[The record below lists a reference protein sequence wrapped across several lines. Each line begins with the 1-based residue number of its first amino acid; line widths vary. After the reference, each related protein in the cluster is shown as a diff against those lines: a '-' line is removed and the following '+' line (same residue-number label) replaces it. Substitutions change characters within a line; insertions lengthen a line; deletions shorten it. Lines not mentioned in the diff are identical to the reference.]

1 VALIGRIIHGNLR
14 ITGLIGKGAM
24 GLMLL
29 VENVE
34 LPDRKYAV
42 KVLRSPITTTPKF
55 QDRFSEEARN
65 QAGLDHPNIVRVHDY
80 FQEAGRYFLVM
91 DYVDGQSLQKMID
104 DSGKLDEHRAI
115 EILDGVLQ
123 GLDCAHSHGIIHR
136 DVKPSNILID
146 GTGRARLTD
155 FGIAVRAGGMRL
167 TGTGLTVIGTAEY
180 MSPEQI
186 RSPLQIDPRSDVY
199 SCGIVLFEMLTGDVP
214 FRSESDYAISQL
226 QVTATP
232 PDARTLNPAISKR
245 VARII
250 TMALAKDPDD
260 RPQNCEQ
267 FRRLLVGTLDPPFA
281 WKPLAW
287 VAAAAIASVAA
298 YLSAPRWEP
307 LISTSRSSTLAAGT
321 AQAEDGAAAAIQ
333 SFALLCR
340 EAQVKLKKEEGKK
353 MAEQMP
359 DSAVAE
365 NFSRQIEDAQRNMAE
380 FAQQYNRS
388 LKLLAK
394 LDEPVLKRALQTG
407 ATNAERAEVVSRVE
421 RDARSMKT
429 TPRDI
434 DAAVLANN
442 CGGSAL
448 RGDNPR

>member
-1 VALIGRIIHGNLR
+1 MALIGRIIHGNLR

-91 DYVDGQSLQKMID
+91 DYVDGQSLQQQI
-104 DSGKLDEHRAI
+104 SERGRLEESRAI

-123 GLDCAHSHGIIHR
+123 ALDCAHSHGIIHR

-146 GTGRARLTD
+146 GTGAARLTD

-167 TGTGLTVIGTAEY
+167 TGTGTTVIGTAEY

-214 FRSESDYAISQL
+214 FRSDSDYAISQL

-232 PDARTLNPAISKR
+232 PDARSLNPAVSKR

-250 TMALAKDPDD
+250 AMALAKDPRD
-260 RPQNCEQ
+260 RPQNCQQ
-267 FRRLLVGTLDPPFA
+267 FRRLLAGTVDPPFA

-287 VAAAAIASVAA
+287 VAAAAIMSVAA
-298 YLSAPRWEP
+298 YTAAPYLQRAISA
-307 LISTSRSSTLAAGT
+307 SGQASDTSQ
-321 AQAEDGAAAAIQ
+321 AQESAAAAIQ
-333 SFALLCR
+333 SIALLCR
-340 EAQVKLKKEEGKK
+340 ENSVKLKKEEGKR
-353 MAEQMP
+353 MAERIP

-365 NFSRQIEDAQRNMAE
+365 SFFKQTEEAQRNMAD

-388 LKLLAK
+388 LKVLAK
-394 LDEPVLKRALQTG
+394 LDEPALKRVLQAR
-407 ATNAERAEVVSRVE
+407 ATNSERAEYVSRVA
-421 RDARSMKT
+421 RDAESMKSSLRDVDAGRLAT
-429 TPRDI
+429 T
-434 DAAVLANN
+434 
-442 CGGSAL
+442 CGGLAL
-448 RGDNPR
+448 PR

>member
-1 VALIGRIIHGNLR
+1 MALIGRIIHGNLR

-91 DYVDGQSLQKMID
+91 DYVDGQSLQKLISD
-104 DSGKLDEHRAI
+104 RGKLEEHSAI

-123 GLDCAHSHGIIHR
+123 ALECAHSHGIIHR
-136 DVKPSNILID
+136 DVKPSNILLD
-146 GTGRARLTD
+146 RTGRARLAD

-167 TGTGLTVIGTAEY
+167 TGTGVMVIGTAEY

-186 RSPLQIDPRSDVY
+186 RSPLQIDARSDVY

-232 PDARTLNPAISKR
+232 PDARSINPAISKR

-250 TMALAKDPDD
+250 AMALAKDPRD

-267 FRRLLVGTLDPPFA
+267 FRRLLAVTVDPPFA

-287 VAAAAIASVAA
+287 VAAAAVLGVAA
-298 YLSAPRWEP
+298 YLSAPYWQRS
-307 LISTSRSSTLAAGT
+307 ISTSRSSALASDT
-321 AQAEDGAAAAIQ
+321 AQAEQSAAAAIQ
-333 SFALLCR
+333 SIALLCR
-340 EAQVKLKKEEGKK
+340 ENAVKLKKEEGKRL
-353 MAEQMP
+353 AEQVP

-365 NFSRQIEDAQRNMAE
+365 NFSKQIEEAQRNMAD
-380 FAQQYNRS
+380 FAQQYSVS
-388 LKLLAK
+388 LGKLSK
-394 LDEPVLKRALQTG
+394 LDEPALMQALQAS
-407 ATNAERAEVVSRVE
+407 ATNSERADVIRYIE
-421 RDARSMKT
+421 RDARSRKT
-429 TPRDI
+429 APGNI
-434 DAAVLANN
+434 DSSSLAKM

-448 RGDNPR
+448 SR

>member
-1 VALIGRIIHGNLR
+1 MALNGRVIHGNLR

-42 KVLRSPITTTPKF
+42 KVLRSPITATPKF
-55 QDRFSEEARN
+55 QDRFRDEARN
-65 QAGLDHPNIVRVHDY
+65 QASLDHPNIVRVHDY

-91 DYVDGQSLQKMID
+91 DYVDGKSLQTLISD
-104 DSGKLDEHRAI
+104 RGKLDEARAI

-123 GLDCAHSHGIIHR
+123 ALSCAHGHGIIHR

-167 TGTGLTVIGTAEY
+167 TGTGMIVIGTAEY

-186 RSPLQIDPRSDVY
+186 RSPLQIDARSDVY
-199 SCGIVLFEMLTGDVP
+199 SCGIVLYEMLTGDVP
-214 FRSESDYAISQL
+214 FRGGGDYAISRM

-232 PDARTLNPAISKR
+232 ADPRTLNPAISKR

-250 TMALAKDPDD
+250 AMALAKDPRD

-267 FRRLLVGTLDPPFA
+267 FRRLLLNTVDPPFS
-281 WKPLAW
+281 WKPLGW
-287 VAAAAIASVAA
+287 VSAAVALTLA
-298 YLSAPRWEP
+298 GYLSAPRWEQLMP
-307 LISTSRSSTLAAGT
+307 ASSRPAA
-321 AQAEDGAAAAIQ
+321 ASDPAPASARAAAALQ
-333 SFALLCR
+333 SLALLCR
-340 EAQVKLKKEEGKK
+340 EAAVKQKKEAGKQL
-353 MAEQMP
+353 AERIP
-359 DSAVAE
+359 DSAVAAE
-365 NFSRQIEDAQRNMAE
+365 FSRQIDEAQRNMAD

-388 LKLLAK
+388 LDDLAK
-394 LDEPVLKRALQTG
+394 LDSLILARALRSG
-407 ATNAERAEVVSRVE
+407 APPAARAEFMGHVE
-421 RDARSMKT
+421 RDTESRKKA
-429 TPRDI
+429 PVDI
-434 DAAVLANN
+434 DAGRLVQHCNLE
-442 CGGSAL
+442 SKRDTRL
-448 RGDNPR
+448 

>member
-1 VALIGRIIHGNLR
+1 MALIGRIIHGNLR

-29 VENVE
+29 AENVE

-55 QDRFSEEARN
+55 QDRFTDEARN

-91 DYVDGQSLQKMID
+91 DYVEGQSLQKLISD
-104 DSGKLDEHRAI
+104 RGKLEERGAI

-123 GLDCAHSHGIIHR
+123 ALDCAHSHGIIHR

-146 GTGRARLTD
+146 RTGRACLTD
-155 FGIAVRAGGMRL
+155 FGIAVRSGGMRL
-167 TGTGLTVIGTAEY
+167 TGTGVMVIGTAEY

-226 QVTATP
+226 QVTATA
-232 PDARTLNPAISKR
+232 PDARSINPAISKR
-245 VARII
+245 VAQII
-250 TMALAKDPDD
+250 AMALAKDPRD

-267 FRRLLVGTLDPPFA
+267 FRRLLAGTVDPPFA

-287 VAAAAIASVAA
+287 IAATAILSVAA
-298 YLSAPRWEP
+298 YISAPYWQRS
-307 LISTSRSSTLAAGT
+307 ISSSRSSVLASDS
-321 AQAEDGAAAAIQ
+321 AQAEQSAAAAIQ
-333 SFALLCR
+333 SIALLCR
-340 EAQVKLKKEEGKK
+340 ENAVKLKKEEGKR
-353 MAEQMP
+353 MAEQVP

-365 NFSRQIEDAQRNMAE
+365 NFSKQIEEARRNMADY
-380 FAQQYNRS
+380 AQQYSVS
-388 LKLLAK
+388 LGKLAK
-394 LDEPVLKRALQTG
+394 LDEPALMQALQAS
-407 ATNAERAEVVSRVE
+407 ATNSERADVVRYVE
-421 RDARSMKT
+421 RDARSRKT
-429 TPRDI
+429 TPGNI
-434 DAAVLANN
+434 DSSSLAKN
-442 CGGSAL
+442 CGGAAL
-448 RGDNPR
+448 SR